1 MWIALLFAFHV
12 MAVVMVTA
20 WAVSLK
26 TDNTGWIDVFWTFG
40 TGFTGVVV
48 ALTPWA
54 WGEGAGAPSERQLLV
69 AALVAVWSIRLG
81 SYIAIR
87 VAKSHEDSRYVMLK
101 EEWGRGFKAN
111 LFGLAIVQAPAT
123 TLLCASIA
131 AAALRPGDGLTAE
144 DFIGAAI
151 LSIAILGEGRADSQM
166 KAFKAD
172 KANQGKIMDKGL
184 WGLSRHPNYV
194 FEWMGWLA
202 YPVIAIDLSGGW
214 SLGWLSLIAPVVMYL
229 ILTRLTGVPPLEKAM
244 LKSRGQ
250 AFVDYQN
257 RVGAFF
263 PRPARKSP
271 TSAGATR

>member
-1 MWIALLFAFHV
+1 MLIALLVALIL
-12 MAVVMVTA
+12 MAVVMTTA

-40 TGFTGVVV
+40 TGLTGVVV

-54 WGEGAGAPSERQLLV
+54 GMPSSRQI
-69 AALVAVWSIRLG
+69 LVAVLVAIWSIRLG
-81 SYIAIR
+81 AYIAVR
-87 VAKSHEDSRYVMLK
+87 VARGAEDARYVMMK
-101 EEWGRGFKAN
+101 EEWGGRFKAN

-131 AAALRPGDGLTAE
+131 AAALHPETDLGAR
-144 DFIGAAI
+144 DFVGAVI
-151 LSIAILGEGRADSQM
+151 LLIAILGEGRADSQM

-172 KANQGKIMDKGL
+172 KANHGKVMDQGL

-194 FEWMGWLA
+194 FEWLGWVA
-202 YPVIAIDLSGGW
+202 YPVIAIDLSGNWPQGW
-214 SLGWLSLIAPVVMYL
+214 ASLIAPVVMYL

-244 LKSRGQ
+244 LKSKGE
-250 AFVDYQN
+250 AYVDYQN

>member
-1 MWIALLFAFHV
+1 
-12 MAVVMVTA
+12 MVTA
-20 WAVSLK
+20 WAVALK

-40 TGFTGVVV
+40 TGIAGVVV
-48 ALTPWA
+48 ALSPW
-54 WGEGAGAPSERQLLV
+54 AGAPSERQI
-69 AALVAVWSIRLG
+69 LVAVLVAIWSIRLG
-81 SYIAIR
+81 SYIAGR
-87 VAKSHEDSRYVMLK
+87 VARSAEDARYVMMK
-101 EEWGRGFKAN
+101 EEWGGRFQAN

-131 AAALRPGDGLTAE
+131 AAALRPGAGLMAE

-151 LSIAILGEGRADSQM
+151 LLIAILGEGRADSQM

-172 KANQGKIMDKGL
+172 KANHGKIMDQGL

-194 FEWMGWLA
+194 FEWLGWVA
-202 YPVIAIDLSGGW
+202 YPVIAIDLSGAW
-214 SLGWLSLIAPVVMYL
+214 PLGWISLIAPIVMYL

-250 AFVDYQN
+250 TFVDYQN